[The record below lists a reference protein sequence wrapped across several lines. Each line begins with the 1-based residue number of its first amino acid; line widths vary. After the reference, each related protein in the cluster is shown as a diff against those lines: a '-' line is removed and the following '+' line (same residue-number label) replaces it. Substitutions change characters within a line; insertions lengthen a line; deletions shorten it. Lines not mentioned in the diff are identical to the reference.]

1 MPGSWRAGL
10 GSIGATGG
18 RFLLY
23 LQQGWLRAL
32 QWVSRVGPRGCDRSE
47 FPIAGG
53 IQAES
58 VTWRRGLVE
67 TDGWMRGS
75 KFMTSKFPLTLKSW
89 TCCFHTASQGPRWGP
104 RILYLFPTLRC
115 WMGHGAP
122 PDGPA
127 FLFASKRT
135 PPLPPTGRLQAG
147 SALWFWT
154 CQAGHK
160 AHEGTPSQA
169 TFSEAAWLPFLR
181 P

>member
-23 LQQGWLRAL
+23 LQQGWLGAL

-115 WMGHGAP
+115 
-122 PDGPA
+122 
-127 FLFASKRT
+127 
-135 PPLPPTGRLQAG
+135 
-147 SALWFWT
+147 
-154 CQAGHK
+154 
-160 AHEGTPSQA
+160 
-169 TFSEAAWLPFLR
+169 
-181 P
+181 